1 VSRRE
6 RHAPTPGTV
15 GKRVLDIGVAAVAL
29 ALTLPVQLVAASAI
43 LLEDGRPVLFR
54 QPRAGLGG
62 REFRVIKFRTMR
74 RNDIPPE
81 QMGQVRGDHPL
92 VTRTGRLLRRTKVD
106 ELPQLLNVVLGHMSL
121 VGPRPALPSDL
132 AGYDAY
138 AWRRLTV
145 RPGLTGWAQV
155 NGSVVLSWPERIL
168 LDVWYVDHRCTRLD
182 LAILV
187 RTVGVL
193 IGGERANPAALE
205 AAAVHAA
212 TTAGRGTPRE

>member
-1 VSRRE
+1 MSRRE
-6 RHAPTPGTV
+6 APAPAPGML
-15 GKRVLDIGVAAVAL
+15 GKRVLDIGVAALAL
-29 ALTLPVQLVAASAI
+29 ALTLPVQLLAAGAI
-43 LLEDGRPVLFR
+43 LLEDGSPVLFR
-54 QPRAGLGG
+54 QSRAGLGG
-62 REFRVIKFRTMR
+62 REFQVVKFRTMR

-81 QMGQVRGDHPL
+81 QMGQVLGSHPL

-168 LDVWYVDHRCTRLD
+168 LDVWYVDHRSIRLD
-182 LAILV
+182 VAILL

-193 IGGERANPAALE
+193 IRGERPHPAALE

-212 TTAGRGTPRE
+212 TAAGRGTPRA